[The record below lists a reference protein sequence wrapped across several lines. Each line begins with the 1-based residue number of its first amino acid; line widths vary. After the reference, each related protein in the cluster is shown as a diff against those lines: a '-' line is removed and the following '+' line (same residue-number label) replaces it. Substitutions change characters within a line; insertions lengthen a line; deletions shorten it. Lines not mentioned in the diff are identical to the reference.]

1 MQRRGTQLRE
11 TFPSEPEAS
20 THHVGAVLGHL
31 HDAPKPGTGVG
42 LAGIADLTELTRLQS
57 GTCKQVSDF
66 VGATEGG
73 VCNTSRAYLER
84 LLLLP
89 KFNRQRFNGGHVV
102 DMDILSTGAWPGS
115 YKLWKAIGR
124 QGLKLTSSSPLSY
137 WTFILFL
144 VLEMTCIQ
152 YGIRYRYVALCR

>member
-1 MQRRGTQLRE
+1 MDTFTTRPNQAQGSVLLALLTSQNSPGCRVAHASLWVRQR
-11 TFPSEPEAS
+11 A
-20 THHVGAVLGHL
+20 
-31 HDAPKPGTGVG
+31 
-42 LAGIADLTELTRLQS
+42 
-57 GTCKQVSDF
+57 
-66 VGATEGG
+66 G

-102 DMDILSTGAWPGS
+102 DMDVLSTGAWPGS